1 MAIDPE
7 RLIIFDTTLRD
18 GEQSPG
24 CSMTQPEKLR
34 VARAL
39 AELGVDVIEAGFPAA
54 SRGDWESVNAV
65 AREVHGPI
73 ICGLAR
79 CNRSD
84 IELAAA
90 ALRDAARHR
99 LHVFLATSAIHRQYK
114 LNMAQEEI
122 IRTAVEGVRIA
133 RELCDDVEFSPEDA
147 SRTELDFLAEV
158 VEAAIEAGAT
168 TINIPDTV
176 GYTVPDEFAELF
188 RYLRKNV
195 RGIEGVT
202 LSVHCHDDLGM
213 AVANSLTA
221 VVAGVRQIECTI
233 NGIGERAGNC
243 SLEEV
248 VMALRTRATF
258 FNVRTNIQTT
268 RLYPTSRLVAS
279 ITGMTIPRNKAVVG
293 ENAFAHESGIH
304 QHGMLRHQ
312 STYEIM
318 RPEDV
323 GLPASSLILGK
334 HSGRHA
340 LRQRIRDLGFE
351 LDEAEFNRVFEEF
364 KALADKKK
372 ELFDGDIEALVLRAE
387 ASASGPWTLES
398 LRTVTDS
405 GGTVA
410 GSTVAGSTVA
420 GSNAAE
426 AVVRLRHTDGR
437 VVERGAR
444 GDGPVDAAFKAIEA
458 AAGMSVLLRKF
469 ELRGVTGGEDA
480 QGEAIVYVEHNE
492 RTYRGSSVSTNI
504 VESSAQAFLEV
515 VNRIE
520 LSQKAGARAR
530 DAQSAAAQ
538 AAQAAV

>member
-1 MAIDPE
+1 MISNPD
-7 RLIIFDTTLRD
+7 RVLIFDTTLRD

-54 SRGDWESVNAV
+54 SRGDFDSVSAV
-65 AREVHGPI
+65 AREVEGPVV
-73 ICGLAR
+73 CALAR
-79 CNRSD
+79 CHDED
-84 IELAAA
+84 IELAARALA
-90 ALRDAARHR
+90 AAERRR

-122 IRTAVEGVRIA
+122 LRLAAAGVGRA
-133 RELCDDVEFSPEDA
+133 RELCEDVEFSPEDA
-147 SRTELDFLAEV
+147 SRTELEFLAQV
-158 VEAAIEAGAT
+158 VEVAIAAGAT
-168 TINIPDTV
+168 TVNIPDTV

-195 RGIEGVT
+195 CGIEGVR

-221 VVAGVRQIECTI
+221 VVAGARQIECTM

-248 VMALRTRATF
+248 VMALKTRAAF
-258 FNVRTNIQTT
+258 FNVATGVNTS
-268 RLYPTSRLVAS
+268 RLYPTSRLVSS
-279 ITGMTIPRNKAVVG
+279 ITGMPIPRNKAVVG

-304 QHGMLRHQ
+304 QHGMLKHH
-312 STYEIM
+312 STYEIL

-323 GLPASSLILGK
+323 GLSRSHLVLGK

-340 LRQRIRDLGFE
+340 FRERVQALGFE
-351 LDEAEFNRVFEEF
+351 LEEAELNRVFEEF

-387 ASASGPWTLES
+387 GSAAGPWQLVELTTET
-398 LRTVTDS
+398 RS
-405 GGTVA
+405 GGVA
-410 GSTVAGSTVA
+410 RANVQ
-420 GSNAAE
+420 
-426 AVVRLRHTDGR
+426 LRHSDGR
-437 VVERGAR
+437 RVERTAT

-458 AAGMSVLLRKF
+458 ATAISVVLRKF
-469 ELRGVTGGEDA
+469 EVHAVSEGEDA
-480 QGEAIVYVEHNE
+480 QGEARVYVEYNR
-492 RTYRGSSVSTNI
+492 RTYRGASVSTNI
-504 VESSAQAFLEV
+504 VESGTRAFLEV
-515 VNRIE
+515 INRIE
-520 LSQKAGARAR
+520 LAQAGTRTR
-530 DAQSAAAQ
+530 DERAAATS
-538 AAQAAV
+538 A